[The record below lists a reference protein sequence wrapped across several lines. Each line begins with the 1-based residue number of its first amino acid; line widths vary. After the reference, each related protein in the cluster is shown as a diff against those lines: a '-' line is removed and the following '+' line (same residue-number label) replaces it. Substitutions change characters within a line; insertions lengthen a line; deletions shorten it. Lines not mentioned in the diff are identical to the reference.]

1 MPQALTTP
9 TWERWDLVA
18 GQCGCKAHALF
29 SPHRTAHHPRIKL
42 MKCSGVDWVTEW
54 SVLQSEEDAVNGTGE
69 KMENAEA
76 KCFLMGLLSTE
87 V

>member
-1 MPQALTTP
+1 MFAKP
-9 TWERWDLVA
+9 TLF
-18 GQCGCKAHALF
+18 F
-29 SPHRTAHHPRIKL
+29 SPHRTALHPRIRL
-42 MKCSGVDWVTEW
+42 MKCSGADWVTEW
-54 SVLQSEEDAVNGTGE
+54 FVLQSEEDAVNGTGE